1 MLYNSFKF
9 GWGPQEN
16 GWSLAAVGIV
26 AVLVQGLLMGRLVR
40 RFGERR
46 LVVAGTLSA
55 VAGYLVYA
63 FAEQGWMMYV
73 GILIAALSGVV
84 FPSLQGL
91 MSNLTAKSGQG
102 ELQGAVA
109 SLFSLATI
117 IGPLVMTQ
125 AFAYFTAPAAPFQ
138 LPGAAFVM
146 AALLTV
152 GALLLFARAMRMRDA
167 VEAV

>member
-1 MLYNSFKF
+1 
-9 GWGPQEN
+9 
-16 GWSLAAVGIV
+16 
-26 AVLVQGLLMGRLVR
+26 LVQGLLMGRLVR
-40 RFGERR
+40 RYGERR
-46 LVVAGTLSA
+46 LVVAGGLSGI
-55 VAGYLVYA
+55 AGYLVYA
-63 FAEQGWMMYV
+63 FADVGWMMYL
-73 GILIAALSGVV
+73 GIVVAALSGVV

-146 AALLTV
+146 AALLT
-152 GALLLFARAMRMRDA
+152 AAMLLLFVRAMRMRDA
-167 VEAV
+167 AAG

>member
-1 MLYNSFKF
+1 
-9 GWGPQEN
+9 
-16 GWSLAAVGIV
+16 
-26 AVLVQGLLMGRLVR
+26 
-40 RFGERR
+40 
-46 LVVAGTLSA
+46 
-55 VAGYLVYA
+55 
-63 FAEQGWMMYV
+63 
-73 GILIAALSGVV
+73 
-84 FPSLQGL
+84 

-167 VEAV
+167 AEALFSSR